1 MEINANIYII
11 TDSQELMEKTVAIL
25 SRETDAFFVWETVEP
40 HPILSLTRTW
50 YTCETGTGPTTGP
63 SGWEDCLRECADL
76 LKKHGTVIMR
86 FWSPDH
92 PDDYCEYANTTA
104 KGDVAVGSRC
114 SLYSFKRAIGAD
126 DIRMVY
132 QELVSGRSQYERD
145 AIARRARKR
154 EAKRRAKGDFEIVD
168 GVLKKYWGIGIA
180 EQIPDGVTAIGEFAF
195 VDEKGWERMVLE
207 DEDYEAPQLELLTIP
222 DSVRRIETYA
232 LAYCRNLT
240 ELSIPDGVTFIGDR
254 AFEGCE
260 TLESVKLPAKLKE
273 LGEFAF
279 FLCDKLR
286 EISIPGGIM
295 HIAPGTF
302 FGCSELRRVEIPN
315 TVVSI
320 GKEAF
325 MNCGSLKR
333 IILPEGIE
341 EIRESAFQGC
351 SKLEKVVIPESVK
364 SIGQNAFKGCKMVQ
378 EGIRDPYGDVV

>member
-11 TDSQELMEKTVAIL
+11 TDSQELMEKIETIL
-25 SRETDAFFVWETVEP
+25 SRETDAFFDWETIEP
-40 HPILSLTRTW
+40 HPILPLTRTW
-50 YTCETGTGPTTGP
+50 YTCDTGTGPTTGP
-63 SGWEDCLRECADL
+63 SGWEDCLRECAAL
-76 LKKHGTVIMR
+76 LRKHGAVIMR

-92 PDDYCEYANTTA
+92 PEDYCEYANTTA
-104 KGDVAVGSRC
+104 KGDVTIGSRC
-114 SLYSFKRAIGAD
+114 TLYSFKRALGSD

-180 EQIPDGVTAIGEFAF
+180 EEIPDGVTAIGEFAF
-195 VDEKGWERMVLE
+195 VDEKGWERMLLE
-207 DEDYEAPQLELLTIP
+207 DEDYDAPLLELLTIP

-240 ELSIPDGVTFIGDR
+240 ELFIPDGVTFIGDR

-260 TLESVKLPAKLKE
+260 GLESVKLPGGLRE
-273 LGEFAF
+273 LGTFAF
-279 FLCDKLR
+279 FQCDKLR
-286 EISIPGGIM
+286 EISIPDGITR
-295 HIAPGTF
+295 IEPGTF
-302 FGCSELRRVEIPN
+302 FGCSELRRVDIPN

-325 MNCGSLKR
+325 MNCGSMRR
-333 IILPEGIE
+333 ITIPEGVE
-341 EIRESAFQGC
+341 EIGESAFQGC

-364 SIGQNAFKGCKMVQ
+364 SIGQNAFKGCKMVLD
-378 EGIRDPYGDVV
+378 EKV

>member
-11 TDSQELMEKTVAIL
+11 TDSQELMEKAEAIL
-25 SRETDAFFVWETVEP
+25 SRETDAFFDWETIEP
-40 HPILSLTRTW
+40 HPILLLTRIW
-50 YTCETGTGPTTGP
+50 YTCDTNTGPTTGP
-63 SGWEDCLRECADL
+63 SGWEDCLRECAAL
-76 LKKHGTVIMR
+76 LRKHGTVIMR

-104 KGDVAVGSRC
+104 GGDVIIGSRC
-114 SLYSFKRAIGAD
+114 SLYSFKRALGVD

-180 EQIPDGVTAIGEFAF
+180 EEIPDGVTAIGEFAF
-195 VDEKGWERMVLE
+195 VDEKGWERMLLE

-222 DSVRRIETYA
+222 DSVQRIETYA

-240 ELSIPDGVTFIGDR
+240 ELSIPDGVTYIGDR
-254 AFEGCE
+254 AFERCE
-260 TLESVKLPAKLKE
+260 ALASVKLPGGLRE

-286 EISIPGGIM
+286 EISIPDGITR
-295 HIAPGTF
+295 IEPGTF
-302 FGCSELRRVEIPN
+302 FGCSELRRVDIPN
-315 TVVSI
+315 TVESI

-325 MNCGSLKR
+325 MNCGSLRR
-333 IILPEGIE
+333 ITIPEGVE

-351 SKLEKVVIPESVK
+351 SKLEKVVIPKSVK
-364 SIGQNAFKGCKMVQ
+364 SIGQNAFKGCKMVLD
-378 EGIRDPYGDVV
+378 EKV

>member
-11 TDSQELMEKTVAIL
+11 TDSQELMEQATAIL
-25 SRETDAFFVWETVEP
+25 SRETDAYFPWETIEP
-40 HPILSLTRTW
+40 HPILPLTRTW
-50 YTCETGTGPTTGP
+50 YACDTRTGPTTDPG
-63 SGWEDCLRECADL
+63 GWEACLKECAAL
-76 LKKHGTVIMR
+76 LKKRGAVIMR

-104 KGDVAVGSRC
+104 QGDVTIGSRC
-114 SLYSFKRAIGAD
+114 ALYSFKRALGSD
-126 DIRMVY
+126 DIRMVW

-145 AIARRARKR
+145 AIARRAKKR
-154 EAKRRAKGDFEIVD
+154 EANRRAKGDFEIID
-168 GVLKKYWGIGIA
+168 DVLKKYWGIGIT
-180 EQIPDGVTAIGEFAF
+180 EEIPDGITAIGEFAF
-195 VDEKGWERMVLE
+195 VDEGGWERMLLE
-207 DEDYEAPQLELLTIP
+207 DEDYEAPSLELLTIP
-222 DSVRRIETYA
+222 DSVQRIETYA

-325 MNCGSLKR
+325 MNCDSLRR
-333 IILPEGIE
+333 ITLPEGVE
-341 EIRESAFQGC
+341 EIGESAFQGC
-351 SKLEKVVIPESVK
+351 SKLEKVVIPKSVK
-364 SIGQNAFKGCKMVQ
+364 SIGQNAFKGCKMVLD
-378 EGIRDPYGDVV
+378 EKV

>member
-11 TDSQELMEKTVAIL
+11 TDSQELIEKAEAIL
-25 SRETDAFFVWETVEP
+25 SRETDAFFDWETLEP
-40 HPILSLTRTW
+40 HPILPLTRTW
-50 YTCETGTGPTTGP
+50 YTCDTNTGPTTGP

-76 LKKHGTVIMR
+76 LKKHGTVIMH

-126 DIRMVY
+126 DIRMVW

-145 AIARRARKR
+145 AIARRSRKR

-180 EQIPDGVTAIGEFAF
+180 EEIQ
-195 VDEKGWERMVLE
+195 RMLLE
-207 DEDYEAPQLELLTIP
+207 DEIYEAPPLEMLTIP

-240 ELSIPDGVTFIGDR
+240 ELSIPDSVNYIGDR

-260 TLESVKLPAKLKE
+260 GLESVKLPRGLNE

-286 EISIPGGIM
+286 EISIPDGIM

-325 MNCGSLKR
+325 MNCGSLRR
-333 IILPEGIE
+333 ITIPDGVE
-341 EIRESAFQGC
+341 EIGESAFQGC
-351 SKLEKVVIPESVK
+351 SKLEKMVIPKSVK
-364 SIGQNAFKGCKMVQ
+364 SIGQNAFKGCTMVLD
-378 EGIRDPYGDVV
+378 EKV